1 MVSKTDL
8 NYCVPILYAQKI
20 LEAVD
25 YEVSKFMANMPQLGS
40 YAFSYVCV
48 LGLRPDPEYQRLSK
62 EKVNPSCSY
71 FTIKKR
77 NDSVTIE

>member
-1 MVSKTDL
+1 MARDLGDCQNGRGAVEMVSKTDL

-48 LGLRPDPEYQRLSK
+48 LGLRPDPE
-62 EKVNPSCSY
+62 
-71 FTIKKR
+71 
-77 NDSVTIE
+77 